1 MMATSSFPAMAVMA
15 AKRDYY
21 EVLGV
26 DRSATEKEISEAYRK
41 LALKYHPD
49 RNPGDEEAVKRFKEA
64 AEAFEVLNNPEK
76 RARYDRYGHAGL
88 EQAGGMPEFRDVN
101 DIFAAFSDIFGD
113 SLFGGIFGGGGR
125 SGPRRGAHVRC
136 ELTIDL
142 VEAAHGATRNVEF
155 ERHELCDECGG
166 SGARRGTQPEK
177 CRYCGGR
184 GKVVQSAGVFSIQT
198 TCPACH
204 GEGVMIRE
212 PCPRCRGAG
221 FVLRRVVREVRI
233 PPGVDTGTRLRLQGE
248 GEPSPH
254 GGPRGDCYCF
264 ITVREHPLFQRN
276 GVDLICQVPITYPQA
291 ALGAKVNVPTLDG
304 QEDLEIPAGTQ
315 SGDVFRIRGKGMPE
329 LQSRRRG
336 DLIVQVYVEVPKRLA
351 PEHER
356 LLRELAEIENVHVSP
371 QRKSFF
377 SKVKEYF
384 QGHGG

>member
-1 MMATSSFPAMAVMA
+1 MA

-88 EQAGGMPEFRDVN
+88 EQSGGMPEFRDVN

-125 SGPRRGAHVRC
+125 GGERRGANIRC

-142 VEAAHGATRNVEF
+142 VEAARGATKNVEF
-155 ERHELCDECGG
+155 ERHEVCEECRGT
-166 SGARRGTQPEK
+166 GARRGTQPEK

-184 GKVVQSAGVFSIQT
+184 GRVVQSAGVFSIQT
-198 TCPACH
+198 TCPSCH
-204 GEGVMIRE
+204 GEGVVIRD
-212 PCPRCRGAG
+212 PCPKCRGG
-221 FVLRRVVREVRI
+221 GYVLRRVVREVKI

-248 GEPSPH
+248 GEPSPQ
-254 GGPRGDCYCF
+254 GGPRGDCFCY

-276 GVDLICQVPITYPQA
+276 GRDLICQVPITYPQA
-291 ALGAKVNVPTLDG
+291 ALGAKVAFPTLNG
-304 QEDLEIPAGTQ
+304 QEELEIPPGTQ
-315 SGDVFRIRGKGMPE
+315 SGDVFRIRGKGMPD
-329 LQSRRRG
+329 LQSRGRG

-356 LLRELAEIENVHVSP
+356 VLRELAEIENVHVSP